1 MKELIVKPSFS
12 SKITVNNEYL
22 EKQLIE
28 LSIKGGYHY
37 ELFEYA
43 LNQYRLRPWL
53 YDIYGENLLLLKVLR
68 WVLESKRITISDFIF
83 TLREAGGPYRLHR
96 VSWIMFPET
105 LANIFDG
112 VYDKMSYDGYFRENN
127 LNEHIIA
134 MGFKK
139 LIVYIMFSI
148 WNGKPIQKK
157 EIRTWI
163 NDITSLINYLLVK
176 DKKEEGLK
184 YWEENTINQLNQLS
198 YNGVI

>member
-22 EKQLIE
+22 EKQLID

-68 WVLESKRITISDFIF
+68 WVLKSKRITISDFIF

-112 VYDKMSYDGYFRENN
+112 VHDKMSRNGYFKENN

-139 LIVYIMFSI
+139 FMIYLMFSI

-157 EIRTWI
+157 EIRIWI
-163 NDITSLINYLLVK
+163 RDITNLIYSLLVE
-176 DKKEEGLK
+176 DKKEGGLK
-184 YWEENTINQLNQLS
+184 YWEENTIKQ
-198 YNGVI
+198 VMATME

>member
-22 EKQLIE
+22 EKQLID

-53 YDIYGENLLLLKVLR
+53 YDIYGEDLLLLKVLR
-68 WVLESKRITISDFIF
+68 WVLKSKRITMSYFIF

-105 LANIFDG
+105 LANIFDE

-127 LNEHIIA
+127 FNEHIIA

-139 LIVYIMFSI
+139 LIVYLMFSI

-157 EIRTWI
+157 EIRIWI
-163 NDITSLINYLLVK
+163 NDITSLIYSLLVE
-176 DKKEEGLK
+176 DKKECGLK
-184 YWEENTINQLNQLS
+184 YWKENTIKQ
-198 YNGVI
+198 VMVTME

>member
-1 MKELIVKPSFS
+1 MKELIVKRWFS

-22 EKQLIE
+22 EKQLID

-68 WVLESKRITISDFIF
+68 WVLKSKRITISDFIF

-112 VYDKMSYDGYFRENN
+112 VHDKMSRDGYFKENN

-134 MGFKK
+134 RGFKK
-139 LIVYIMFSI
+139 FMIYLMFSI

-157 EIRTWI
+157 EIRIWI
-163 NDITSLINYLLVK
+163 RDITNLIYSLLVE
-176 DKKEEGLK
+176 DKKEGGLK
-184 YWEENTINQLNQLS
+184 YWEENTIKQ
-198 YNGVI
+198 VMATME

>member
-22 EKQLIE
+22 EKQLID

-68 WVLESKRITISDFIF
+68 WVLKSKRITISDFIF

-112 VYDKMSYDGYFRENN
+112 VHDKMSRDGYFKENN

-139 LIVYIMFSI
+139 FMIYLMFSI

-157 EIRTWI
+157 EIRIWI
-163 NDITSLINYLLVK
+163 RDITNLIYSLLVE
-176 DKKEEGLK
+176 DKKEGGLK
-184 YWEENTINQLNQLS
+184 YWEENTIKQ
-198 YNGVI
+198 VMATME